1 MIFLEISQHNRIELV
16 ATLVDD
22 VSVLIQVFWMI
33 YGSVQVFSISP
44 SYSDSHAE
52 DFCQHG
58 PFTYAYAILVIGKFV
73 ILRTPGH
80 QIVVSQ
86 IKVLHRERGIFK
98 NLNEYTHLWYRCTSQ
113 SKNSLPLTKCSITSY
128 STLIW

>member
-1 MIFLEISQHNRIELV
+1 MIFLEISQQHIRFELV
-16 ATLVDD
+16 ARLEDD

-33 YGSVQVFSISP
+33 YGSVQVFGISP
-44 SYSDSHAE
+44 TYSDSHAK

-73 ILRTPGH
+73 IMRIPGH

-86 IKVLHRERGIFK
+86 IKVLHRERG
-98 NLNEYTHLWYRCTSQ
+98 
-113 SKNSLPLTKCSITSY
+113 SLKT
-128 STLIW
+128 